1 MKTAQAVAQVAANS
15 GKPKPRGYS
24 PLNGQP
30 VPKGRQKG
38 TPNRVT
44 QGLREA
50 IEAACQPGAC
60 HPEGLRGW
68 LVDRAT
74 GTLGDRQIFAGLVA
88 KVVPAHIHTTGT
100 GAVTINLGW
109 LTGRSVGGTDT
120 LTVHPDRKS
129 LILEHDNRTINPD
142 ASLEPAID
150 QKIPA
155 ADPLPPV
162 DRQAGEGSG

>member
-1 MKTAQAVAQVAANS
+1 METAQAETAKLAPSS
-15 GKPKPRGYS
+15 GRRGVS

-38 TPNRVT
+38 TPNRIT

-60 HPEGLRGW
+60 HPDGLRGW
-68 LVDRAT
+68 LVERAT

-109 LTGRSVGGTDT
+109 LTGRSLGNDT
-120 LTVHPDRKS
+120 ITVQSDRKS
-129 LILEHDNRTINPD
+129 LILQDDTRTVGQAAAVEGEIVHQAD
-142 ASLEPAID
+142 
-150 QKIPA
+150 
-155 ADPLPPV
+155 ADPHPPI
-162 DRQAGEGSG
+162 DRQEGGGSV

>member
-1 MKTAQAVAQVAANS
+1 METAQAVAQVATDS
-15 GKPKPRGYS
+15 GKSKPRGYS

-129 LILEHDNRTINPD
+129 LILEHDNRTINPS
-142 ASLEPAID
+142 AGETLENL
-150 QKIPA
+150 QEIPA
-155 ADPLPPV
+155 ADPLPP
-162 DRQAGEGSG
+162 DERQGGEGS

>member
-1 MKTAQAVAQVAANS
+1 MEAAQADLGA
-15 GKPKPRGYS
+15 KPTKTQIKARAVS
-24 PLNGQP
+24 PVNGQP
-30 VPKGRQKG
+30 VPNGRPKG

-60 HPEGLRGW
+60 HPDGLRGW

-109 LTGRSVGGTDT
+109 LTGRSVGGSDT

-142 ASLEPAID
+142 ASLEPIES
-150 QKIPA
+150 QKNTAAETPIPA
-155 ADPLPPV
+155 DDRLP
-162 DRQAGEGSG
+162 GGG

>member
-1 MKTAQAVAQVAANS
+1 MEIETIAGAKSAKTGQRPP
-15 GKPKPRGYS
+15 GKPRAVS

-30 VPKGRQKG
+30 VPNGRPKG

-60 HPEGLRGW
+60 HPQGLKGW
-68 LVDRAT
+68 LVERAT

-88 KVVPAHIHTTGT
+88 KVVPAHLHTTGT

-109 LTGRSVGGTDT
+109 LTGRNLNQDT
-120 LTVHPDRKS
+120 ITVHPERKA
-129 LILEHDNRTINPD
+129 LILDADTRIDTPHAIESSENPD
-142 ASLEPAID
+142 A
-150 QKIPA
+150 
-155 ADPLPPV
+155 DPPSPGES
-162 DRQAGEGSG
+162 AGGGGSE